1 MKKDIYYRVDK
12 RVQNGVV
19 KYYLMREVNS
29 DSRKFRAS
37 KLIKAGTPPTDPE
50 VARAILL
57 YGFELEMKC
66 CEKVVSYRVKNFKY
80 EHEESEKTYSQLEKY
95 RYLDLRYQDYLSEE
109 EAARRIS
116 EREYHYIHESVKNV
130 GCTFTYPEVVQMLE
144 TGKIPNGKYLRDI
157 NEIQNLY
164 RCAVLRNKN
173 PRKVTLALVLQIRNM
188 ILDNIEE
195 PERISPEKKAAIQ
208 KHLNTYYQKINDG
221 YHPAEQIIILYNNF
235 RKLKPF
241 KNGSK
246 RTLREII
253 QYLILPIGYPLEY
266 QSSQLI
272 VQASEMLTQHQTKIS
287 IPNIIEQYA
296 EAEKISHLEEQIRK
310 KIVERWDLQKNKNQ
324 KQLDLY
330 LSDGC

>member
-1 MKKDIYYRVDK
+1 
-12 RVQNGVV
+12 
-19 KYYLMREVNS
+19 
-29 DSRKFRAS
+29 
-37 KLIKAGTPPTDPE
+37 
-50 VARAILL
+50 
-57 YGFELEMKC
+57 
-66 CEKVVSYRVKNFKY
+66 
-80 EHEESEKTYSQLEKY
+80 
-95 RYLDLRYQDYLSEE
+95 
-109 EAARRIS
+109 
-116 EREYHYIHESVKNV
+116 
-130 GCTFTYPEVVQMLE
+130 MLE

-195 PERISPEKKAAIQ
+195 PEQISPEKKAAIQ
-208 KHLNTYYQKINDG
+208 KLLNTYYQKINDG

-253 QYLILPIGYPLEY
+253 QYLVLPIGYPLEY

-296 EAEKISHLEEQIRK
+296 EAGKISHLEEQIRK

-324 KQLDLY
+324 KQLDFY
-330 LSDGC
+330 LSDDC

>member
-157 NEIQNLY
+157 NELQNLY

-173 PRKVTLALVLQIRNM
+173 PRKVPLALVLQIRNM
-188 ILDNIEE
+188 ILAIIVE
-195 PERISPEKKAAIQ
+195 PEQILPEKQPALQ
-208 KHLNTYYQKINDG
+208 KFPTTYYQKINDG

-235 RKLKPF
+235 RRLKPF

-287 IPNIIEQYA
+287 IHNIIEQYA
-296 EAEKISHLEEQIRK
+296 EAGKISHLEEQIRK
-310 KIVERWDLQKNKNQ
+310 KIIERWDLQKNKNQ

-330 LSDGC
+330 LSDD